1 MAPQRPPAP
10 QKIAYVSFSAGINQE
25 STDALIAT
33 MAECSKQRATA
44 VHLLISSGGGSI
56 MHAINLFNLLRGLP
70 FKLITHNVGNVD
82 SAGNVIF
89 LAADE
94 RYACQPS
101 TFMFHGVGRE
111 FSGVLKTKDAR
122 EILASLQADE
132 SRISSIIEQRSKL
145 SADQIRAFFE
155 EAHTMDATEALASG
169 LINDIRDV
177 KVPTGGTVMPLSV
190 KR

>member
-1 MAPQRPPAP
+1 MATQRPPAA
-10 QKIAYVSFSAGINQE
+10 QKTLYISFSAGINQE
-25 STDALIAT
+25 STDWLIAA
-33 MAECSKQRATA
+33 MAECIKQRATT

-56 MHAINLFNLLRGLP
+56 MHAINLFNMLRGVS

-94 RYACQPS
+94 RYACQHS
-101 TFMFHGVGRE
+101 SFMFHGVGKE
-111 FSGVLKTKDAR
+111 FSGVLRTKDAKEVLDALR
-122 EILASLQADE
+122 ADE

-145 SADQIRAFFE
+145 STAQIKAFFG
-155 EAHTMDATEALASG
+155 EAHTMDATEALGAG
-169 LINDIRDV
+169 LIDDIRDV
-177 KVPTGGTVMPLSV
+177 SIPAGSTLMTLPV